1 MDNGSPGINYSE
13 GLRPSDSPTR
23 SVTRRFVGS
32 FRSRGSLAMLV
43 RQATLSVAMFL
54 FVLVAPHVGA
64 RGQQP
69 PAAGNELLRFCPGL
83 GIPCVEI
90 TRQAYDRGHEQFR
103 QSCGFCHG
111 PTAAGGNG
119 GPNLIFS
126 AVVRRDNQGADIT
139 KVIQEGRP
147 DKGMPVLPLTAA
159 QIADIVGYL
168 KARVAEVDKTSGL
181 RPARDY
187 DLKKLLTGNAELGK
201 AYFNGAGQCAT
212 CHSPAGDLKGI
223 ATRYPP
229 IELQA
234 RFMYPTGVRQDAT
247 VTDAAGKQ
255 FTGELMQQDAFDVV
269 IRTADGVQHSWPS
282 RSVKVETTDRLAK
295 HLELLSKYTNADMHN
310 VFAYLMTLQ

>member
-1 MDNGSPGINYSE
+1 MQ
-13 GLRPSDSPTR
+13 
-23 SVTRRFVGS
+23 
-32 FRSRGSLAMLV
+32 SRWIGGVCS
-43 RQATLSVAMFL
+43 AMFA
-54 FVLVAPHVGA
+54 FVLMAAQLGA
-64 RGQQP
+64 RCGQAQ
-69 PAAGNELLRFCPGL
+69 AAGNDLLRFCPGL

-90 TRQAYDRGHEQFR
+90 TRQAYDRGHDQFR

-139 KVIQEGRP
+139 KVIQEGRL
-147 DKGMPVLPLTAA
+147 DKGMPVLPLTAT

-181 RPARDY
+181 RPSRDY
-187 DLKKLLTGNAELGK
+187 DLKKLLTGDAELGK
-201 AYFNGAGQCAT
+201 AYFNGPGQCAT
-212 CHSPAGDLKGI
+212 CHSPTGDLKGI
-223 ATRYPP
+223 ATKYSP

-255 FTGELMQQDAFDVV
+255 FTGELLLQDAFDVA
-269 IRTADGVQHSWPS
+269 IRTTDGVQRSWPS
-282 RSVKVETTDRLAK
+282 RSVKVATTDRLAK
-295 HLELLSKYTNADMHN
+295 HRELLSKYTNADIHN
-310 VFAYLMTLQ
+310 LFAYLVTLR

>member
-1 MDNGSPGINYSE
+1 MGD
-13 GLRPSDSPTR
+13 GLRGASAA
-23 SVTRRFVGS
+23 SVK
-32 FRSRGSLAMLV
+32 RGWIAAV
-43 RQATLSVAMFL
+43 AAAMFW
-54 FVLVAPHVGA
+54 FVLLTPQLGA
-64 RGQQP
+64 RGGQTQ
-69 PAAGNELLRFCPGL
+69 AGGNDLLRFCPGL

-126 AVVRRDNQGADIT
+126 AVIRRDNQGADIT

-147 DKGMPVLPLTAA
+147 DKGMPVIPLTST

-181 RPARDY
+181 RPSRDY
-187 DLKKLLTGNAELGK
+187 DLKKLLTGNAQLGET
-201 AYFNGAGQCAT
+201 YFNGPGQCAT
-212 CHSPAGDLKGI
+212 CHSPTGDLKGV
-223 ATRYPP
+223 ATKYPP

-247 VTDAAGKQ
+247 VMDGTGKQ
-255 FTGELMQQDAFDVV
+255 FTGELLQQDAFDVT
-269 IRTADGVQHSWPS
+269 IRTADGVQRSWPS
-282 RSVKVETTDRLAK
+282 ASVKVETTDRLAK
-295 HLELLSKYTNADMHN
+295 HRELLRKYTNADVHN
-310 VFAYLMTLQ
+310 IFAYLATLR

>member
-1 MDNGSPGINYSE
+1 VLLAPQLGE
-13 GLRPSDSPTR
+13 R
-23 SVTRRFVGS
+23 VGQAQGG
-32 FRSRGSLAMLV
+32 RG
-43 RQATLSVAMFL
+43 
-54 FVLVAPHVGA
+54 
-64 RGQQP
+64 
-69 PAAGNELLRFCPGL
+69 NLLRFCPGL

-90 TRQAYDRGHEQFR
+90 TREAYDRGHEQFR

-126 AVVRRDNQGADIT
+126 AVIRRDNQGADIT
-139 KVIQEGRP
+139 KVIREGRP
-147 DKGMPVLPLTAA
+147 DKGMPVVPLTAT
-159 QIADIVGYL
+159 QVEDIVGYL

-181 RPARDY
+181 RPPRDY

-223 ATRYPP
+223 AIKYPP

-234 RFMYPTGVRQDAT
+234 RLMYPSGVQEQAT

-255 FTGELMQQDAFDVV
+255 FTGELLQQDAFDVT
-269 IRTADGVQHSWPS
+269 IRTADGVQRSWPS
-282 RSVKVETTDRLAK
+282 SSVKINTTDKLAK
-295 HLELLSKYTNADMHN
+295 HRELLSKHTNADMHN
-310 VFAYLMTLQ
+310 LFAYLVTLR

>member
-1 MDNGSPGINYSE
+1 MQTWWIGAVS
-13 GLRPSDSPTR
+13 
-23 SVTRRFVGS
+23 
-32 FRSRGSLAMLV
+32 A
-43 RQATLSVAMFL
+43 AMFWFAL
-54 FVLVAPHVGA
+54 LAPQLGA
-64 RGQQP
+64 RGGQAQ
-69 PAAGNELLRFCPGL
+69 AGGDDLLRFCPGL

-90 TRQAYDRGHEQFR
+90 TRQAYDKGHDQFR

-126 AVVRRDNQGADIT
+126 AVIRRDNQGADIT

-147 DKGMPVLPLTAA
+147 DKGMPALPLTSA
-159 QIADIVGYL
+159 QIADIVAYL

-187 DLKKLLTGNAELGK
+187 DLKKLLTGDAELGR
-201 AYFNGAGQCAT
+201 AYFNGPGQCAS
-212 CHSPAGDLKGI
+212 CHSPTGDLKGI

-247 VTDAAGKQ
+247 ITNAAGKQ
-255 FTGELMQQDAFDVV
+255 FTGELLQQDAFDVT
-269 IRTADGVQHSWPS
+269 IRTADGVQRSWPS
-282 RSVKVETTDRLAK
+282 RSVKVETTDPLAT
-295 HLELLSKYTNADMHN
+295 HRELLSKYTNADMHN
-310 VFAYLMTLQ
+310 LFAYLVTLR